1 MHKNASPSDKSGVD
15 TTPQSGARIDSA
27 QPAKSVSDPQSGL
40 NRRDFIKRSG
50 LALAGAAAVSTF
62 VGPRRVYAAGPVELT
77 FASAKFYGK
86 QTIAEVGA
94 GERDRKSTR
103 LNSSHT

>member
-1 MHKNASPSDKSGVD
+1 MN
-15 TTPQSGARIDSA
+15 
-27 QPAKSVSDPQSGL
+27 L
-40 NRRDFIKRSG
+40 RDLIKRSG

-86 QTIAEVGA
+86 QTIAEVVSA
-94 GERDRKSTR
+94 FNDSQTKIRVTYKELPPPISPTEVHKSFVHQLARRNADPDVFT
-103 LNSSHT
+103 LDIIWI